1 MVFEDN
7 FILAAD
13 DSEEA
18 VPFGF
23 VFEPFILSAFGAGV
37 CAADFLPLRFAI
49 HIFFQIYFFLL
60 KKAYFCYDTLFKTNK
75 QTNMSD
81 LLNIN
86 SPKFLGGQ
94 NVHNVIKI
102 ALAAFVVYKLAK

>member
-7 FILAAD
+7 FIRAAD
-13 DSEEA
+13 NSEAA

-37 CAADFLPLRFAI
+37 WEADFTPLRCAI

-60 KKAYFCYDTLFKTNK
+60 KKAYFCYHTLFKTNK
-75 QTNMSD
+75 TNKHVR
-81 LLNIN
+81 IIQHQQ
-86 SPKFLGGQ
+86 P
-94 NVHNVIKI
+94 
-102 ALAAFVVYKLAK
+102 